1 MSPSSLA
8 RKEPPGSFTM
18 SDVFEI
24 ETINNG
30 VLFSCVEYTS
40 LRAHAFRGDLVI
52 SKRLTSFKFLSLEMQ
67 SKIKS

>member
-1 MSPSSLA
+1 MSPASFA

-30 VLFSCVEYTS
+30 GNTSSFVGS
-40 LRAHAFRGDLVI
+40 LRHF
-52 SKRLTSFKFLSLEMQ
+52 SS
-67 SKIKS
+67 